1 MAMQP
6 SEEARTIVEI
16 EHELERAFPHVPVD
30 KVRTAVE
37 QAWMQYLHAP
47 VRDFVPLLVHREV
60 SGWLR
65 QAA

>member
-1 MAMQP
+1 VQP
-6 SEEARTIVEI
+6 AEEARTIADI
-16 EHELERAFPHVPVD
+16 ERELERAFPLVPSD

-47 VRDFVPLLVHREV
+47 VRDFVPLLVRREV
-60 SGWLR
+60 HGWLR

>member
-1 MAMQP
+1 MQP
-6 SEEARTIVEI
+6 AEEARTIVAI
-16 EHELERAFPHVPVD
+16 EHELERAFPHVPGD

-47 VRDFVPLLVHREV
+47 IRDFVPLLVRREV
-60 SGWLR
+60 SSRLR

>member
-1 MAMQP
+1 MHP
-6 SEEARTIVEI
+6 SEEARTIHEI
-16 EHELERAFPHVPVD
+16 ERELERDFPRVPVD

-47 VRDFVPLLVHREV
+47 VRDFVPLLVRREV
-60 SGWLR
+60 RLWLR

>member
-1 MAMQP
+1 MHP
-6 SEEARTIVEI
+6 SEEARTIHEI
-16 EHELERAFPHVPVD
+16 ERELEHDFPRVPSD

-47 VRDFVPLLVHREV
+47 VRDFVPLLVRREV
-60 SGWLR
+60 RLWLR